1 MARIPALSDGQPL
14 TYELINKI
22 IEKLGS
28 IKDPIEDQ
36 SQNIEVYG
44 PNINRTSRGRAKIVS
59 GVASRSLKTSA
70 VEEIFTIE
78 YNQGKAGTLFT
89 KPPIVV
95 ATLVDSE
102 KGADPDMA
110 TLTIIEQNQKNFKVK
125 VRVLKS
131 KKKNV
136 PIIINY
142 IAIGAGPNITG

>member
-28 IKDPIEDQ
+28 IKDPVEDQ

-44 PNINRTSRGRAKIVS
+44 PNINRTSSGRAKIVS
-59 GVASRSLKTSA
+59 GVASRSLSTDS
-70 VEEIFTIE
+70 VEQIFTIE
-78 YNQGKAGTLFT
+78 YNQGKSGTLFT
-89 KPPIVV
+89 KVPVVV
-95 ATLVDSE
+95 ATLVDPE
-102 KGADPDMA
+102 KGGSPDMA
-110 TLTIIEQNQKNFKVK
+110 TLTIIEQSQKNFKVK
-125 VRVLKS
+125 VRVLKG
-131 KKKNV
+131 KKKNI